1 MVPDIASA
9 YKGRMKVADLD
20 TAEEVAIFE
29 KTKSEIEAAGI
40 EFAND
45 LDVVRVTMDP
55 PTLEDTM
62 PDLER
67 GDQGCPESMLGGAGQ
82 DPVFCDEKHG
92 GNASKI

>member
-20 TAEEVAIFE
+20 TAE
-29 KTKSEIEAAGI
+29 KSRFLKNKVRNRSGRI

-55 PTLEDTM
+55 YPGGI
-62 PDLER
+62 PCR
-67 GDQGCPESMLGGAGQ
+67 IWSGNQGCPESMLGEQ
-82 DPVFCDEKHG
+82 SRSRFL
-92 GNASKI
+92 